1 MEYDYAKMDDERQL
15 DPMKLGNYEF
25 EIQNPGLGNLLI
37 CDTAKLL
44 RSLAFVVI
52 FSPNYLK

>member
-25 EIQNPGLGNLLI
+25 EI
-37 CDTAKLL
+37 
-44 RSLAFVVI
+44 
-52 FSPNYLK
+52 